1 MKFIMR
7 DLYSFAAVDYN
18 GKGCN
23 IGTTMFSGI
32 AESEK
37 EFREMC
43 EANGFDLTGLEIE
56 RGSKNPKDEMGRSF
70 PKKVQT
76 DLGIV

>member
-1 MKFIMR
+1 MR

-43 EANGFDLTGLEIE
+43 EANRFDLTDLEIE
-56 RGSKNPKDEMGRSF
+56 RGRKNPKDEIGRF
-70 PKKVQT
+70 LPKGVQT
-76 DLGIV
+76 DLGVE

>member
-1 MKFIMR
+1 MR

-37 EFREMC
+37 EFVKMC
-43 EANGFDLTGLEIE
+43 EANGFDLTDLEIE
-56 RGSKNPKDEMGRSF
+56 RGRKNPKDEMGRFF
-70 PKKVQT
+70 PKGVQT
-76 DLGIV
+76 DLGIE

>member
-1 MKFIMR
+1 MR

-43 EANGFDLTGLEIE
+43 EVKGFDLTDLEIE
-56 RGSKNPKDEMGRSF
+56 RGRKNPKDEMGRFF
-70 PKKVQT
+70 PKGVQT
-76 DLGIV
+76 DLGIE

>member
-1 MKFIMR
+1 MK

-43 EANGFDLTGLEIE
+43 EAKGFDLTDLEIE
-56 RGSKNPKDEMGRSF
+56 RGRKNPKDEIGRF
-70 PKKVQT
+70 LPKGVQT
-76 DLGIV
+76 DLGVE

>member
-1 MKFIMR
+1 MR

-43 EANGFDLTGLEIE
+43 EVKGLDLTDLEIE
-56 RGSKNPKDEMGRSF
+56 RGRKNPKNELGNPF
-70 PKKVQT
+70 CKGVGK
-76 DLGIV
+76 DLGCE